1 MGEDKPSPLAAY
13 RVRLQCLGESTDD
26 HTTITSHNH
35 ESSTSTFL
43 SCEGWVKHAA
53 GRHLAFPRVLAF
65 ALALCA
71 RCTGSGLATLVLLR
85 CVAKGPP
92 HDSAFHSASHSAC
105 HFFFACH
112 GARDNSKRQQHLSQH
127 LLACGT
133 RPTALQG
140 AASRQQATLSPTRH
154 EAVTKQTQA
163 HTALAP
169 LLQPGAY
176 QHSEADQPQA
186 ARSVQPDARY
196 SLATL
201 SLLSRYSLATLRPR
215 HKLGHHQFNPLEKKT
230 SCDNLL
236 IDNGC
241 VA

>member
-26 HTTITSHNH
+26 HMTITSHNH

-71 RCTGSGLATLVLLR
+71 RCTGSGLAT
-85 CVAKGPP
+85 P

-186 ARSVQPDARY
+186 ARSVHPDARY

-201 SLLSRYSLATLRPR
+201 SLLSRYSLANMRPR
-215 HKLGHHQFNPLEKKT
+215 HKLGHHQFNQ
-230 SCDNLL
+230 DLL
-236 IDNGC
+236 
-241 VA
+241 